1 MGNTSAMGRFTRFK
15 GWTTIILA
23 GAALAAAA
31 FVLEWLEYR
40 FWMRRMGVEVFLV
53 IVAAGFAV
61 IGLWTG
67 MRLTRRTAP
76 APFVRNDAA
85 IASLGL
91 TAREMEVL
99 EALVTGES
107 NKTLARTLGV
117 SPNTVKTHAA
127 RLYGKLEVSGRVQ
140 AIEKARALRLIP
152 APGDVSRGGMTDH
165 PDGPIR
171 ENHPTG

>member
-1 MGNTSAMGRFTRFK
+1 MGRVR

-31 FVLEWLEYR
+31 FALEWLEYR
-40 FWMRRMGVEVFLV
+40 FWTRRLGIEVFLL
-53 IVAAGFAV
+53 IVGAGFAA

-67 MRLTRRTAP
+67 MRLTRRSSP

-85 IASLGL
+85 IAALGL

-99 EALVTGES
+99 EALVSGES
-107 NKTLARTLGV
+107 NKTLARMLGV

-127 RLYGKLEVSGRVQ
+127 RLYSKLEVSGRVQ

-152 APGDVSRGGMTDH
+152 ARGDDPGDVPSGH
-165 PDGPIR
+165 PDGPVR
-171 ENHPTG
+171 ENHPSG

>member
-1 MGNTSAMGRFTRFK
+1 MGRLRGFR

-31 FVLEWLEYR
+31 FALEWLEYR
-40 FWMRRMGVEVFLV
+40 FWMRRMGIEVFL
-53 IVAAGFAV
+53 IVVGAGFAA

-76 APFVRNDAA
+76 APFIRNDAA
-85 IASLGL
+85 IAALGL
-91 TAREMEVL
+91 TPREMEVL
-99 EALVTGES
+99 ETLVTGES
-107 NKTLARTLGV
+107 NKALARTLGV

-127 RLYGKLEVSGRVQ
+127 RLYSKMEVSGRVQ

-152 APGDVSRGGMTDH
+152 ARGDEPGAPPGGH

>member
-1 MGNTSAMGRFTRFK
+1 MGRFKHYK

-31 FVLEWLEYR
+31 FALEWLEYR
-40 FWMRRMGVEVFLV
+40 FWMRRMGVEIFLV

-67 MRLTRRTAP
+67 IRLTRRGAP

-91 TAREMEVL
+91 TARELDVL

-107 NKTLARTLGV
+107 NKALARTLGV

-127 RLYGKLEVSGRVQ
+127 RLYSKLEVSGRVQ

-152 APGDVSRGGMTDH
+152 ARGDKLGEVPGGH

-171 ENHPTG
+171 ENHPSG

>member
-1 MGNTSAMGRFTRFK
+1 MGRFTRFS

-31 FVLEWLEYR
+31 FALEWLEYR
-40 FWMRRMGVEVFLV
+40 LWMRRMGVEVFLV
-53 IVAAGFAV
+53 IVAAGFAA

-67 MRLTRRTAP
+67 IRLTRRTAP

-91 TAREMEVL
+91 TGREMEVL

-107 NKTLARTLGV
+107 NKALARTLGV

-127 RLYGKLEVSGRVQ
+127 RLYSKLEVSGRVQ

-152 APGDVSRGGMTDH
+152 APGDVSINAPTGH
-165 PDGPIR
+165 PDGAIR
-171 ENHPTG
+171 ENRPSG